1 MFSLLQQKIFHGNL
15 STMLSKRPEEKFRE
29 KKDLNCLI
37 SSLFLIL
44 SKNYSDFSCETSTRF
59 VRSAFRMSRWTFWKK
74 KQLFFPWN
82 AFLRFS
88 GVLRGE
94 LWKFWLRISG
104 RFFKTKIHLHR
115 VSFWREKF
123 PWKQKL
129 FYRSRTPRERFGK
142 MGKKFSRGS
151 SKLHAGCPG
160 QVFEEKETFCEKLL
174 FSINTGFWA
183 KYSHSWPIFF
193 EGCRNFNLSVMRNVL
208 RKKTLFWR
216 EKSVF

>member
-1 MFSLLQQKIFHGNL
+1 MNVS
-15 STMLSKRPEEKFRE
+15 
-29 KKDLNCLI
+29 
-37 SSLFLIL
+37 
-44 SKNYSDFSCETSTRF
+44 
-59 VRSAFRMSRWTFWKK
+59 KK

-82 AFLRFS
+82 VFLRLS

-94 LWKFWLRISG
+94 LWNSWLRISG
-104 RFFKTKIHLHR
+104 RFLKTTIHLHR

-129 FYRSRTPRERFGK
+129 FYRSRTPSEVSENGQK
-142 MGKKFSRGS
+142 ISRGS

-160 QVFEEKETFCEKLL
+160 QVFEEKKSSCEKLL
-174 FSINTGFWA
+174 FSMNTGFWA
-183 KYSHSWPIFF
+183 KYSHWWPIFF